1 MIRAMLFRLTMLL
14 SVLLPLAGCW
24 IDDEFEDYDLV
35 VTPFE
40 NDYVTRGSATLEVTL
55 AEGYEC
61 PDGRTARIY
70 YVEPDGVPGPRPLAV
85 IFHGRA
91 FDYVDLQGVHYE
103 SVDRL
108 NSPWAATRVQEVLG
122 LVDDAT
128 QPAEGAWVGALLE
141 AGWSVALSTNCWGDL
156 WHGRG
161 NNDLAGEH
169 FLRLG
174 SYLASET
181 IQLAR
186 EREGVSTQRV
196 LAIGLGEGGRAVAEL
211 IGDGVHLDAVVI
223 DSSPD
228 WLAPVVTET
237 AANQDY
243 VAGLLRIWDD
253 ETSGLADDPAA
264 QLDALR
270 EALRRDSMVHAVQT
284 LGFREPIVYGWSQ
297 SDERIDPET
306 SRPAAEAIGAAYPV
320 GTYQVL
326 DWQVTAHAPSNRDIA
341 QTRQLLEWLQGQLG
355 DLPPEPDP
363 PADPAD

>member
-1 MIRAMLFRLTMLL
+1 MPCRQTALLTALL
-14 SVLLPLAGCW
+14 LLTGCW
-24 IDDEFEDYDLV
+24 IDDEFEDHDLV

-40 NDYVTRGSATLEVTL
+40 NEYVARGSATLEVTL

-70 YVEPDGVPGPRPLAV
+70 YVEPEGVPGPRPLA
-85 IFHGRA
+85 ILFHGRT
-91 FDYVDLQGVHYE
+91 FDYVDLQGAHYE
-103 SVDRL
+103 GVDRL
-108 NSPWAATRVQEVLG
+108 NSPWAATRVHEILG

-128 QPAEGAWVGALLE
+128 VPSEGAWIGALLE
-141 AGWSVALSTNCWGDL
+141 QGWTVALPADCWGDL

-174 SYLASET
+174 SYLASDT
-181 IQLAR
+181 IRLAR

-196 LAIGLGEGGRAVAEL
+196 LAIGLGEGGRAVSEL
-211 IGDGVHLDAVVI
+211 IGDEVHLDAVVI

-228 WLAPVVTET
+228 WLAPVVNET
-237 AANQDY
+237 VTNQDY

-253 ETSGLADDPAA
+253 ETAGIEDPTG

-270 EALRRDSMVHAVQT
+270 GALRRDSLVHAVQD
-284 LGFREPIVYGWSQ
+284 LGFRQPIVYGWSQ
-297 SDERIDPET
+297 LDERIDAET
-306 SRPAAEAIGAAYPV
+306 SRPAAEAIGAAYPA

-326 DWQVTAHAPSNRDIA
+326 DWQVTAHAPSNRDII
-341 QTRQLLEWLQGQLG
+341 QTRELLAWLEGQLG
-355 DLPPEPDP
+355 PLPPEPDS
-363 PADPAD
+363 PADPAG